1 MPVDS
6 FKWLPRS
13 IAAYY
18 QGMQIQREDP
28 VPWTPLEKPL
38 SECRVAAV
46 TTAGIHVEGLEPPF
60 DAEREKREPTW
71 GDPTFRT
78 IPADVRQERIGAS
91 HLHINNDDL
100 LADID
105 VCLPVH
111 RLHDLV
117 ASREVGSV
125 APRHLSFMG
134 FQLDDREWRE
144 RYAPAAAELLRADRV
159 DCVLLTP
166 V

>member
-13 IAAYY
+13 LAGYY
-18 QGMQIQREDP
+18 QAMQVAREDP
-28 VPWTPLEKPL
+28 VPWAPLRKPL

-46 TTAGIHVEGLEPPF
+46 TTAGIHVEGVEPPF
-60 DAEREKREPTW
+60 DAERERRHPTW
-71 GDPTFRT
+71 GDPTFR
-78 IPADVRQERIGAS
+78 IIASDVRQERIGAS

-100 LADID
+100 LADVN
-105 VCLPVH
+105 VCLPVD
-111 RLHDLV
+111 RLHDLC
-117 ASREVGSV
+117 ARGEIGSV

-134 FQLDDREWRE
+134 FQLDDREWRR
-144 RYAPAAAELLRADRV
+144 RYAPEAAALLGADRV

>member
-1 MPVDS
+1 MAVDS

-13 IAAYY
+13 LAGYY
-18 QGMQIQREDP
+18 RAMQVAREEP
-28 VPWTPLEKPL
+28 VPWAPLDKPL
-38 SECRVAAV
+38 SRCRVAAV
-46 TTAGIHVEGLEPPF
+46 TTAGIHVEGVEPPF

-78 IPADVRQERIGAS
+78 IASDVRQEQIGAC
-91 HLHINNDDL
+91 HLHIDNGDL
-100 LADID
+100 LGDLD

-111 RLHDLV
+111 RLHDLC
-117 ASREVGSV
+117 ARGEIGSV

-134 FQLDDREWRE
+134 FQLDNSEWRE
-144 RYAPAAAELLRADRV
+144 RYAPQAADLLRADGV
-159 DCVLLTP
+159 DCILLTP